1 MKRLLLSA
9 IAGIVV
15 LMGTAVPASAH
26 TELVSSDPQD
36 GARLPGPPAAITL
49 TFNEDV
55 LTMGAAITATLN
67 GEALALEPAVVNG
80 PTVSAEFGPFEE
92 PGEVVVTWRVV
103 ADDGHP
109 VTGTFSFFQEDPTPE
124 PTSASPTPTSASPE
138 PTSASPSPTT
148 TSPSPEPTTA
158 SPTPSPT
165 AAPAPASGSFP
176 WPLALAG
183 AALIAVVA
191 AAFAFRRRGSAGD
204 AAGDDVDG

>member
-1 MKRLLLSA
+1 MKRLFVTSLAGLLLLLGVAS
-9 IAGIVV
+9 
-15 LMGTAVPASAH
+15 PAAAH

-55 LTMGAAITATLN
+55 LKMGAAITATLN
-67 GEALALEPAVVNG
+67 GEVLALEPAVVDG
-80 PTVSAEFGPFEE
+80 PTVSADFGPFNE

-124 PTSASPTPTSASPE
+124 PTSGSP
-138 PTSASPSPTT
+138 
-148 TSPSPEPTTA
+148 TA
-158 SPTPSPT
+158 SPTSSPTPSPSPT
-165 AAPAPASGSFP
+165 AAPAPASGSSP
-176 WPLALAG
+176 WPLVLAG

-191 AAFAFRRRGSAGD
+191 AAFAFRRRGSGGD
-204 AAGDDVDG
+204 PAGDDVDG